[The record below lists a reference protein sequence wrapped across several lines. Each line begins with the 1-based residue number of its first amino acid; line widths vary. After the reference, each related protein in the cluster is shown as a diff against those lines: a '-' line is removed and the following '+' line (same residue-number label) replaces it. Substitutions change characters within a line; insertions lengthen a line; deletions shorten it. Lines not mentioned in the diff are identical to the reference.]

1 MTGWQHGYLKA
12 SMARAML
19 WAGVFGAIAVVLWF
33 LAIVCVLVGIIVL
46 PLAIV
51 GMVIGVFA
59 LVATPLPLVP
69 IVTVW
74 RWNRKVEG

>member
-1 MTGWQHGYLKA
+1 
-12 SMARAML
+12 MARAML